1 MFRAGTDKK
10 ANNTNFSWLS
20 PLVCGS
26 LATLFSLETL
36 QLWIAKS
43 VANKKVAKNDMMCCI
58 D

>member
-10 ANNTNFSWLS
+10 ANNTNFNWLS
-20 PLVCGS
+20 P

-36 QLWIAKS
+36 QLWIAES